1 MRELLDIFAEMAIM
15 FSIIMTIMAALH
27 VLCYMGEY
35 MVETAYE
42 KYYGAHDWEAK
53 WKLRKRDIKDLLKI
67 AAYMALFG
75 AGMLFAGYAADWFVA
90 SVYRLLADTNGKIV

>member
-15 FSIIMTIMAALH
+15 FSIVMTIMAALH

-42 KYYGAHDWEAK
+42 KYYGAQDWEAK
-53 WKLRKRDIKDLLKI
+53 WKLRKSDIKDLLKI

-75 AGMLFAGYAADWFVA
+75 AGMLFAGYAADW
-90 SVYRLLADTNGKIV
+90 LAMIFFGMCD